1 MANNVNKKTIEGK
14 NNELSEALVYKHK
27 YENLMDDIC
36 DFNIAEMKDVDPKFL
51 EGIEGTEEEKLEHAK
66 KNPGIVLKALKNTC
80 DD

>member
-1 MANNVNKKTIEGK
+1 MANNVNKKAIEGK

-51 EGIEGTEEEKLEHAK
+51 EGIEGTEEEKL
-66 KNPGIVLKALKNTC
+66 
-80 DD
+80 